1 MTVRI
6 QASLRVLQQL
16 ISPEPIR
23 TVMLTHNR
31 QTHRVRILTGRT
43 QTRNQHQVAAGLAHL
58 VAVQTDHAGVRVML
72 SVRTCRHSP
81 RMARTQ
87 IMVRERQI
95 VTARLNGQ
103 RTIHKT
109 AGNHRALDVPAGA
122 ARAQLAGIPARLAL
136 TLNTP
141 QQRIQCVTLTG
152 TVRVAAALSENL
164 QHLITAQVADLAGRP
179 RVALGI
185 RGQLTHSLQIQ
196 VHVTVRMH
204 HTLLVRETGHAVRQ
218 AAAEQVLN
226 QREQPLNG
234 LHHTHIVRRRNH
246 VQRLHVGAE
255 QLRLILSQLTP
266 INVRRGRTLKQRV
279 VHIGHVLNVR
289 HRHAR
294 IQPGAVQQVKSNIG
308 GGVTHMRRVVRGDT
322 ANVQA
327 RRLILL
333 NLNNLTSRSIKNTRQ
348 RSLTGQSH
356 RGRGIPSSH
365 GFPFR
370 KNAHNR
376 WTRHTRR
383 PTQEH
388 AGAKKSTPIR
398 IPAREKLTDG
408 YVISR

>member
-1 MTVRI
+1 
-6 QASLRVLQQL
+6 
-16 ISPEPIR
+16 
-23 TVMLTHNR
+23 MLTHNR
-31 QTHRVRILTGRT
+31 QAHCVRILTGCA

-72 SVRTCRHSP
+72 SVRACRHSP
-81 RMARTQ
+81 RMASTQ
-87 IMVRERQI
+87 VVVREGQV
-95 VTARLNGQ
+95 VTTSLNGQ
-103 RTIHKT
+103 RTIHEL

-122 ARAQLAGIPARLAL
+122 ARAQLAGVPARLAL
-136 TLNTP
+136 TLHTP

-164 QHLITAQVADLAGRP
+164 QHLITGQVADLARRP
-179 RVALGI
+179 RVALSVS
-185 RGQLTHSLQIQ
+185 GQLTHSLQIQ

-218 AAAEQVLN
+218 AAAQQILN

-234 LHHTHIVRRRNH
+234 LHHTHVVRRRNH

-266 INVRRGRTLKQRV
+266 INVRSGRTLQQRV
-279 VHIGHVLNVR
+279 VHIGHVL
-289 HRHAR
+289 HIGDRHAR

-348 RSLTGQSH
+348 RSLTGQSR

-370 KNAHNR
+370 KNAHTR

-383 PTQEH
+383 PTYGH
-388 AGAKKSTPIR
+388 AGAKKST
-398 IPAREKLTDG
+398 
-408 YVISR
+408 